1 MLRRWIRIK
10 TLMEVRVKELE
21 AELSDERHEL
31 KFRGWKRGFA
41 GSLLGL
47 NRDLIEAIEKEIARI
62 EKKKEC

>member
-1 MLRRWIRIK
+1 
-10 TLMEVRVKELE
+10 MEVRVKELE